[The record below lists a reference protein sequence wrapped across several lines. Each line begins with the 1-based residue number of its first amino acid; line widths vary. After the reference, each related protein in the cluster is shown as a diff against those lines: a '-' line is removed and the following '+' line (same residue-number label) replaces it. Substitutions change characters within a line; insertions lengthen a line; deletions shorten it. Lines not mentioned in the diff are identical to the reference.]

1 METAIADGSYDPK
14 GQFAAKIDAAESQD
28 ADGASYYRIGELA
41 KEFNLSLR
49 TLRFYEDK
57 GLLHPVRVG
66 SSRLFTHRDRARLVL
81 ILLGRK
87 VGFSLREVKHMLDLY
102 RHDDSNARQ
111 YEYVLNKS
119 EAQLKRLKRQRDEVT
134 KAIDTL
140 QDNMIEVRRR
150 LAGGQA

>member
-1 METAIADGSYDPK
+1 METAVIGGSHDPS
-14 GQFAAKIDAAESQD
+14 GQFAAKAKVANARDDAE
-28 ADGASYYRIGELA
+28 ASYYRIGELA

-66 SSRLFTHRDRARLVL
+66 SSRLYTHRDRARLVL

-87 VGFSLREVKHMLDLY
+87 VGFSLREVKYMLDLY
-102 RHDDSNARQ
+102 RNDEANTHQ
-111 YEYVLNKS
+111 YEYVLDKS
-119 EAQLKRLKRQRDEVT
+119 AAQLKRLKRQRDELT

-140 QDNMIEVRRR
+140 QDNMIEIRRR
-150 LAGGQA
+150 LASGEV